1 MRIHDSSQVIV
12 SAMLYLKLSKPQGS
26 EYQTL
31 EAVRILN
38 LREPDRRKPEED
50 ACISL
55 LSEASGEDFNNVVF
69 MKPLH
74 LRIRLDCA
82 DHPKAT
88 TPKET
93 ILTDTALD
101 INVSLD

>member
-1 MRIHDSSQVIV
+1 MKIYNSSQVIV
-12 SAMLYLKLSKPQGS
+12 SAVLYLKLSKPRGS
-26 EYQTL
+26 EDQTL
-31 EAVRILN
+31 EAMRILN
-38 LREPDRRKPEED
+38 LQEHDWRNPGED

-55 LSEASGEDFNNVVF
+55 LSETGVDFQNVIF